1 MKILVTNDDGIGGEG
16 LCVLVS
22 ALESLGH
29 ELVVVAPKCNN
40 SAVSHKINMHTT
52 VRIEKVGENRYAV
65 DGTPADC
72 VLLALRYLSI
82 EPDLLLSGINTGVN
96 VGSDV
101 LYSGTVAAALEGA
114 QNGIPSVALSQY
126 LHAMDTPEKIT
137 SVLHRT
143 VQIIGQELERY
154 FELSKETG
162 AVNINFPPR
171 EPLGVRFCMQ
181 AKTVYNT
188 SYRETDEGL
197 RMEFHPPRCD
207 CAFQRSE
214 IDFEKDIPSIREG
227 YITIT
232 PLKVDLTD
240 YETLARWKRRA

>member
-22 ALESLGH
+22 ALKSLGH
-29 ELVVVAPKCNN
+29 ELFIVAPKQNN
-40 SAVSHKINMHTT
+40 SAVSHKINMHTP

-65 DGTPADC
+65 EGTPSDC

-82 EPDLLLSGINTGVN
+82 KPDLLLSGINTGVN

-114 QNGIPSVALSQY
+114 QNGVPSVALSQY
-126 LHAMDTPEKIT
+126 LHAADTPEMIT
-137 SVLHRT
+137 SALSGT
-143 VQIIGQELERY
+143 VQIIQRELDFY
-154 FELSKETG
+154 FELAKETG

-171 EPLGVRFCMQ
+171 APLGRRFCMQ

-188 SYRETDEGL
+188 SYRETEEGL
-197 RMEFHPPRCD
+197 KMEFHPPRCD
-207 CAFQRSE
+207 CAFQGNGT
-214 IDFEKDIPSIREG
+214 DFEKDIPSIREG

-240 YETLARWKRRA
+240 YSALKKWKERT